1 MIDPMALKGPGLVE
15 KIDLSSNRL
24 TVLKPKLFSYLV
36 NLRYLMLNNNLLK
49 TIHPDA
55 FSKVNTILTLDL
67 SMNYLGDFDLKFLST
82 SDFTQLR
89 NLKLSHNKITIIQPS
104 QFICLSSLTTLDLS
118 SNQIRQIS
126 DCAFHGL
133 QFTIKNLLLNYNL
146 INQVNPC
153 AFSLEFNSLRF
164 VQIVHNPLNCSNN
177 CEFFFT
183 VYKQPY
189 SIDYKGNSLILS
201 TFSRQWRIEQGL
213 YQSTF
218 QGQFYWN

>member
-1 MIDPMALKGPGLVE
+1 MIDPMALKGPGLIE

-24 TVLKPKLFSYLV
+24 TVLNSNLFSYLV

-49 TIHPDA
+49 SIHPDT
-55 FSKVNTILTLDL
+55 FNKVNLLITLDL
-67 SMNYLGDFDLKFLST
+67 SMNSLGDFDLRFLTT
-82 SDFTQLR
+82 SDFAQLR
-89 NLKLSHNKITIIQPS
+89 NLKLSHNKLTIIQPS

-118 SNQIRQIS
+118 SNKIRKIS

-146 INQVNPC
+146 INQINSC
-153 AFSLEFNSLRF
+153 AFSLEFSTLRF
-164 VQIVHNPLNCSNN
+164 VQIIRNPLNCSNN

-189 SIDYKGNSLILS
+189 SIDYKGN
-201 TFSRQWRIEQGL
+201 
-213 YQSTF
+213 YVC
-218 QGQFYWN
+218 